1 MKDLFIEL
9 TWVML
14 LVNMLS
20 QRLLL
25 MEAMKKLS
33 EHLATRLTELTRMR
47 EKGIK
52 LIGYAPGGY
61 LPEELIYASG
71 AVPIGLIRGGDP
83 EPVAESAAYVP
94 RFIDTFCR
102 AQIGYR
108 MLGEEPLYQ
117 MIDLLVVP
125 VTDHNIKVIAD
136 CFNFFADANVFRFGV
151 PHQKDEHALDYYL
164 AGLNQFKEKLE
175 EFTGNK
181 IENGRLTEAIDLC
194 NKMRSLLKEISLLR
208 RSERP
213 PITGHEFVKLNHA
226 SFVAD
231 KTILID
237 VLESIHQELREKPPS
252 SPKGPRI
259 LLTGS
264 TLAMGDYKVLEMTE
278 GAGATIVIEEFA
290 EGIRHYWENVQ
301 VDGDIME
308 ALADR
313 YFRRRVP
320 PAWFRPSR
328 ERLDY
333 LIKLAKDFNVDGIIW
348 YQLMYRSSY
357 DIQSFYFEK
366 MLKKELDIPM
376 LKIESDYD
384 VSERGPLK
392 TRIETFV
399 EIIKVGGGS

>member
-1 MKDLFIEL
+1 
-9 TWVML
+9 
-14 LVNMLS
+14 
-20 QRLLL
+20 

-33 EHLATRLTELTRMR
+33 DHLATRLIELTHMQG
-47 EKGIK
+47 KGTK
-52 LIGYAPGGY
+52 LIGYTPGGY
-61 LPEELIYASG
+61 MPEELVYACG
-71 AVPIGLIRGGDP
+71 AVPVGLIRGGDP

-102 AQIGYR
+102 SQIGYR

-125 VTDHNIKVIAD
+125 VTDHNIKAIAD

-151 PHQKDEHALDYYL
+151 PHQKDEHAFEYYL
-164 AGLNQFKEKLE
+164 AGLHKLKEKLE

-181 IENGRLTEAIDLC
+181 IENGRLREAIDLC
-194 NKMRSLLKEISLLR
+194 NKMRALLREISLLR
-208 RSERP
+208 LSEQP
-213 PITGHEFVKLNHA
+213 PITGQEFVRLNHA

-231 KTILID
+231 KTVLIS
-237 VLESIHQELREKPPS
+237 VLESIHEELKKRPTA

-264 TLAMGDYKVLEMTE
+264 TLAMGDYKVLDMTE
-278 GAGATIVIEEFA
+278 EAGAAIVVEEFA

-301 VDGDIME
+301 VNGDLME
-308 ALADR
+308 SLADR
-313 YFRRRVP
+313 YFRRRMP

-333 LIKLAKDFNVDGIIW
+333 LIELAKDFNVDGIIW

-366 MLKKELDIPM
+366 ILKKELDIPM

-384 VSERGPLK
+384 VSERGPLR

-399 EIIKVGGGS
+399 EIIKAGGGN

>member
-1 MKDLFIEL
+1 
-9 TWVML
+9 
-14 LVNMLS
+14 
-20 QRLLL
+20 
-25 MEAMKKLS
+25 MEAMKKLTD
-33 EHLATRLTELTRMR
+33 HLATRLTELRRMR
-47 EKGIK
+47 EKGTK
-52 LIGYAPGGY
+52 LIGYTPGGY
-61 LPEELIYASG
+61 MPEELVYACG
-71 AVPIGLIRGGDP
+71 AVPVGLIRGGDP
-83 EPVAESAAYVP
+83 EPVAESAAYIP

-108 MLGEEPLYQ
+108 MLGEELLYQ
-117 MIDLLVVP
+117 MIDLLIVP
-125 VTDHNIKVIAD
+125 VTDHNIKAIAD
-136 CFNFFADANVFRFGV
+136 CFNFFADDNVFRFGV
-151 PHQKDEHALDYYL
+151 PHQKDEHAFEYYL
-164 AGLNQFKEKLE
+164 AGLHSLKNKLE

-181 IENGRLTEAIDLC
+181 IENGRLIEAIDLC
-194 NKMRSLLKEISLLR
+194 NRMRELLKEISLLR
-208 RSERP
+208 RSKRP
-213 PITGHEFVKLNHA
+213 PITGYEFVKLNHA

-231 KTILID
+231 KAVFID
-237 VLESIHQELREKPPS
+237 ALESIHQELRERPQS
-252 SPKGPRI
+252 GTEGPRI

-278 GAGATIVIEEFA
+278 EAGASIVIEELA

-301 VDGDIME
+301 VNGDLTE

-313 YFRRRVP
+313 YFRRREP

-333 LIKLAKDFNVDGIIW
+333 LIELAKDFNVDGIIW

-366 MLKKELDIPM
+366 IVKKELDIPM

-384 VSERGPLK
+384 VSERGPLR

-399 EIIKVGGGS
+399 EIIKARGGC

>member
-1 MKDLFIEL
+1 
-9 TWVML
+9 
-14 LVNMLS
+14 
-20 QRLLL
+20 

-33 EHLATRLTELTRMR
+33 DHLATRLIELAHMQ
-47 EKGIK
+47 EKGTK
-52 LIGYAPGGY
+52 LIGYTPGGY
-61 LPEELIYASG
+61 MPEELVYACG
-71 AVPIGLIRGGDP
+71 AVPVGLIRGGDP

-102 AQIGYR
+102 SQIGYR

-125 VTDHNIKVIAD
+125 VTDHNIKAIAD

-151 PHQKDEHALDYYL
+151 PHQKDEHAFEYYL
-164 AGLNQFKEKLE
+164 AGLHKLKEKLE

-181 IENGRLTEAIDLC
+181 IENGRLREAIDLC
-194 NKMRSLLKEISLLR
+194 NKMRALLREISLLR
-208 RSERP
+208 LSEQP
-213 PITGHEFVKLNHA
+213 PITGQEFVRLNHA
-226 SFVAD
+226 SFIAD
-231 KTILID
+231 KTVLIS
-237 VLESIHQELREKPPS
+237 VLESIHEELKKRPTA

-264 TLAMGDYKVLEMTE
+264 TLAMGDYKVLDMTE
-278 GAGATIVIEEFA
+278 EAGAAIVVEEFA

-301 VDGDIME
+301 VNGDLME
-308 ALADR
+308 SLADR
-313 YFRRRVP
+313 YFRRRMP

-333 LIKLAKDFNVDGIIW
+333 LIELAKDFNVDGIIW

-366 MLKKELDIPM
+366 ILKKELDIPM

-384 VSERGPLK
+384 VSERGPLR

-399 EIIKVGGGS
+399 EIIKAGGGN

>member
-1 MKDLFIEL
+1 
-9 TWVML
+9 
-14 LVNMLS
+14 
-20 QRLLL
+20 
-25 MEAMKKLS
+25 MEAMKRLS
-33 EHLATRLTELTRMR
+33 NHMSTRVTELTRMR
-47 EKGIK
+47 ENGTK

-61 LPEELIYASG
+61 MPEELVYACG
-71 AVPIGLIRGGDP
+71 AVPVGLIRGGDP

-102 AQIGYR
+102 SQIGYR

-117 MIDLLVVP
+117 MFDLLVVP
-125 VTDHNIKVIAD
+125 VTDQNIKTIAD
-136 CFNFFADANVFRFGV
+136 CFDFFAGANVFRYGV
-151 PHQKDEHALDYYL
+151 PHQKDEHAFEYYL
-164 AGLNQFKEKLE
+164 AGLHALKAKLE

-181 IENGRLTEAIDLC
+181 IEDGRLREAIDLC
-194 NKMRSLLKEISLLR
+194 NRMRELLKAISLLR

-213 PITGHEFVKLNHA
+213 LVTGLEFVKLNHA

-231 KTILID
+231 RT
-237 VLESIHQELREKPPS
+237 VFTEALESIKRSLGERPPS
-252 SPKGPRI
+252 GAKGPRI

-264 TLAMGDYKVLEMTE
+264 TLAMGDYKVLEIAE
-278 GAGATIVIEEFA
+278 DAGATIVVEEFA
-290 EGIRHYWENVQ
+290 EGVRHYWENVQ
-301 VDGDIME
+301 ADGDLME

-333 LIKLAKDFNVDGIIW
+333 LIELAKDFNVDGIIW

-357 DIQSFYFEK
+357 DIQAFYFEK
-366 MLKKELDIPM
+366 MLKKELNIPM

-384 VSERGPLK
+384 VSERGPLR

-399 EIIKVGGGS
+399 EIIRAGGGS

>member
-1 MKDLFIEL
+1 
-9 TWVML
+9 
-14 LVNMLS
+14 
-20 QRLLL
+20 

-33 EHLATRLTELTRMR
+33 DHLATRLTELTRMQG
-47 EKGIK
+47 KGTK
-52 LIGYAPGGY
+52 LIGYTPGGY
-61 LPEELIYASG
+61 MPEELVYACG
-71 AVPIGLIRGGDP
+71 AVPVGLIRGGDP

-102 AQIGYR
+102 SQIGYR

-125 VTDHNIKVIAD
+125 VTDHNIKAIAD
-136 CFNFFADANVFRFGV
+136 CFNFFASANVFRFGV
-151 PHQKDEHALDYYL
+151 PHQKDEHAFEYYL
-164 AGLNQFKEKLE
+164 AGLHKLKEKLE

-181 IENGRLTEAIDLC
+181 IENGRLREAIDLC
-194 NKMRSLLKEISLLR
+194 NKMRELLREISLLR
-208 RSERP
+208 LSEQP
-213 PITGHEFVKLNHA
+213 PITGQEFVRLNHA

-231 KTILID
+231 KTVLIS
-237 VLESIHQELREKPPS
+237 VLESIHEELKKRPTAN
-252 SPKGPRI
+252 PKGPRI

-264 TLAMGDYKVLEMTE
+264 TLAMGDYKVLDMTE
-278 GAGATIVIEEFA
+278 EAGAAIVVEEFA

-301 VDGDIME
+301 VNGDLME
-308 ALADR
+308 SLADR
-313 YFRRRVP
+313 YFRRRMP

-333 LIKLAKDFNVDGIIW
+333 LIELAKDFNVDGIIW

-366 MLKKELDIPM
+366 ILKKELDIPM

-384 VSERGPLK
+384 VSEKGPLR

-399 EIIKVGGGS
+399 EIIKAGGGN

>member
-1 MKDLFIEL
+1 
-9 TWVML
+9 
-14 LVNMLS
+14 
-20 QRLLL
+20 
-25 MEAMKKLS
+25 MKKLS
-33 EHLATRLTELTRMR
+33 DHLATRLIELTHMQG
-47 EKGIK
+47 KGTK
-52 LIGYAPGGY
+52 LIGYTPGGY
-61 LPEELIYASG
+61 MPEELVYACG
-71 AVPIGLIRGGDP
+71 AIPVGLIRGGDP

-102 AQIGYR
+102 SQIGYR

-125 VTDHNIKVIAD
+125 VTDHNIKAIAD

-151 PHQKDEHALDYYL
+151 PHQKDEHAFEYYL
-164 AGLNQFKEKLE
+164 AGLHKLKEKLE

-181 IENGRLTEAIDLC
+181 IEDGRLREAIDLC
-194 NKMRSLLKEISLLR
+194 NKMRALLREISLLR
-208 RSERP
+208 LSEQP
-213 PITGHEFVKLNHA
+213 PITGQEFVRLNHA

-231 KTILID
+231 KTVLIS
-237 VLESIHQELREKPPS
+237 VLESIHEELKKRPTAN
-252 SPKGPRI
+252 PKGPRI

-264 TLAMGDYKVLEMTE
+264 TLAMGDYKVLDMTE
-278 GAGATIVIEEFA
+278 EAGAAIVVEEFA

-301 VDGDIME
+301 VNGDLME
-308 ALADR
+308 SLADR
-313 YFRRRVP
+313 YFRRRMP

-333 LIKLAKDFNVDGIIW
+333 LIELAKDFNIDGIIW

-366 MLKKELDIPM
+366 ILKKELDIPM

-384 VSERGPLK
+384 VSERGPLR

-399 EIIKVGGGS
+399 EIIKAGGGN